1 MVCDPMTQLL
11 SRLVSL
17 LALFTAACT
26 FIVSG
31 PEMDGRVLDSETAA
45 PISGALVIAEWSGDI
60 GGPVQS
66 SEVCFHLEVATTDAD
81 GRYHIP
87 AWTRRPVAD
96 WEGGFFGLRN
106 VEISRRTYKRG
117 YVQSRYDPNDKMII
131 LMVPFEGGTSQRIEY
146 LRLQGT
152 RSCGRFDGSREHEKT
167 LWKAIC
173 QEAKDLPEARI
184 SAPLFAGDSFLRE
197 IDRHFAHLSDDI
209 TQTKDARNVELP
221 RVCR

>member
-1 MVCDPMTQLL
+1 MTQLL

-106 VEISRRTYKRG
+106 VEISRRTYKRE
-117 YVQSRYDPNDKMII
+117 YVQYKYDPRDSTTI
-131 LMVPFEGGTSQRIEY
+131 LMAAFKGPAEERIEY

-152 RSCGRFDGSREHEKT
+152 RGCGKNDASRVHELS
-167 LWKAIC
+167 LWRAIC
-173 QEAKDLPEARI
+173 DEARTIPEARR
-184 SAPLFAGDSFLRE
+184 SQAASHNETFLNN
-197 IDRHFAHLSDDI
+197 IDRHLTEIREDLDQAVGTAAPMPSNRC
-209 TQTKDARNVELP
+209 AGG
-221 RVCR
+221 

>member
-1 MVCDPMTQLL
+1 MKRLL
-11 SRLVSL
+11 SRLVSVVG
-17 LALFTAACT
+17 LFVAACT

-31 PEMDGRVLDSETAA
+31 RSMDGRVVDSETGA
-45 PISGALVIAEWSGDI
+45 PIPGALVIAEWSGDI

-66 SEVCFHLEVATTDAD
+66 SEVCFHLEVATTDSD

-87 AWTRRPVAD
+87 AWNRRPVAD

-106 VEISRRTYKRG
+106 IEVSRRTYKRG
-117 YVQSRYDPNDKMII
+117 YVQYQYDPRDVTTI
-131 LMVPFEGGTSQRIEY
+131 LMIPFSGNAFQRIDY

-152 RSCGRFDGSREHEKT
+152 RSCGRLDGSREHEKT

-173 QEAKDLPEARI
+173 HEAQELPEARN
-184 SAPLFAGDSFLRE
+184 SDPRFAGNSFLRE
-197 IDRHFAHLSDDI
+197 IDTHFAHLSDDT
-209 TQTKDARNVELP
+209 TQTQDVANVELP